1 MPFSQRHARQMPGKH
16 QCLCFLRKVQ
26 LQDCETVRTAMQW
39 MKLQLTVSEWNCN
52 LLPMLVFPSESA
64 LQDSDWT
71 TELKLKWLCNDWQYR
86 MCNDCSS
93 CLNACEKV
101 QCRAAGAA
109 GNLAEYVLRFDWCSS
124 WIGATAR
131 SNCNTFQ
138 RLQDLCLQSFQ
149 AMRHAML
156 LLLDK
161 VAHYG
166 IVAKQRKI

>member
-1 MPFSQRHARQMPGKH
+1 
-16 QCLCFLRKVQ
+16 
-26 LQDCETVRTAMQW
+26 
-39 MKLQLTVSEWNCN
+39 
-52 LLPMLVFPSESA
+52 MLVFPSESA
-64 LQDSDWT
+64 VAGLWNCENCNAMNETAIDSVWMKLQFATNACVSFGKCT
-71 TELKLKWLCNDWQYR
+71 AGLRLNYRIEAKMIVQWLYR

-93 CLNACEKV
+93 CLNACERV
-101 QCRAAGAA
+101 QCRAAGAD
-109 GNLAEYVLRFDWCSS
+109 GDLAEYVLRLTWCSS

-156 LLLDK
+156 LLLDT